1 MYVAKISAKR
11 FVNVRTYG
19 GKIMVDIREYYR
31 DQSSGEMK
39 PGKKGICLSLEQ
51 WHQLKKIVPRIDDKI
66 DQMD

>member
-39 PGKKGICLSLEQ
+39 PGKKGASLITPEPYNQ
-51 WHQLKKIVPRIDDKI
+51 FLHCGSGRNY
-66 DQMD
+66 M